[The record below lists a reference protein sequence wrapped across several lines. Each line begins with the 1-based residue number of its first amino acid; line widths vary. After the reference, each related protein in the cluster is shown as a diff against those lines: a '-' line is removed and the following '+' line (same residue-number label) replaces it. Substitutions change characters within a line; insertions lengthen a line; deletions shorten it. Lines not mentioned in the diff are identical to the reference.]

1 MGLARK
7 RSNFKKNEARQKKV
21 RKRVS
26 GLRTWGDQPK
36 LCVLGLQKR
45 RPKARKKRY
54 RARCAGLTPFLG
66 VPESRVSRPGRQTV
80 DGFGVKT
87 FKFQKKR
94 SETKKSKN
102 LRPWGGGPKLG
113 VLGLQKRR
121 PKAKITLVK
130 GVRD

>member
-21 RKRVS
+21 RKKVS
-26 GLRTWGDQPK
+26 GLR
-36 LCVLGLQKR
+36 
-45 RPKARKKRY
+45 
-54 RARCAGLTPFLG
+54 
-66 VPESRVSRPGRQTV
+66 
-80 DGFGVKT
+80 
-87 FKFQKKR
+87 
-94 SETKKSKN
+94 
-102 LRPWGGGPKLG
+102 PWGETTKLG